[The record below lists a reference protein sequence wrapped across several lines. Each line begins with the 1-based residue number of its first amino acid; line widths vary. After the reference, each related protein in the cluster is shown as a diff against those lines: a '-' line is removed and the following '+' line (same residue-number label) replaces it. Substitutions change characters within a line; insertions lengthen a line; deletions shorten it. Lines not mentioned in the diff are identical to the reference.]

1 MKRDFTDSAY
11 NELISLIQ
19 QVENEKWCDFTDW
32 IGDGWYTLQEWIGLL
47 NIERYLDNVNNYHKK
62 VIDKNNAS
70 KDTIDKIFTD
80 VKNVDQNYAT
90 RLAAYKTLIEEL
102 TTLIEKFS
110 NVISPSNGISNV
122 NLLKAFITTYED
134 NEKYL
139 KIIGG
144 DGLNEED
151 LENINDMTMSTIV
164 EGISTTLIELF
175 PDIKVGEKV
184 EVPVGPGLSIYYSV
198 NATIE
203 GNSDMDLNLT
213 TEDQKL
219 KFKNISYSASGDG
232 ELSFGVTGNTE
243 GKVSVSLES
252 DRTSFSINNNGELE
266 GKATVKVG
274 NDTYTVKLTA
284 SLEEVVFEESIKT
297 DIEGGSITS
306 SIGIRKTTDVNS
318 WKPIPVPIPDTSP
331 VTLPQFELPDINW
344 GYVAAGAVVGVVVAG
359 AIILA
364 PETGGASL
372 ALNAVV

>member
-219 KFKNISYSASGDG
+219 KFKIYLILHLVM
-232 ELSFGVTGNTE
+232 E
-243 GKVSVSLES
+243 
-252 DRTSFSINNNGELE
+252 
-266 GKATVKVG
+266 
-274 NDTYTVKLTA
+274 
-284 SLEEVVFEESIKT
+284 
-297 DIEGGSITS
+297 
-306 SIGIRKTTDVNS
+306 NS
-318 WKPIPVPIPDTSP
+318 P
-331 VTLPQFELPDINW
+331 
-344 GYVAAGAVVGVVVAG
+344 
-359 AIILA
+359 
-364 PETGGASL
+364 L
-372 ALNAVV
+372 ALLGIQKEKLVFL